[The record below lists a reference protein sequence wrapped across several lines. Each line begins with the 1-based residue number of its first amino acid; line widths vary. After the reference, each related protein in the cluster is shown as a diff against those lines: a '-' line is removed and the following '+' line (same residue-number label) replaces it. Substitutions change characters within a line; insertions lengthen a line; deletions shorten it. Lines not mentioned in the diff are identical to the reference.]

1 MHVHRSNRTETL
13 VDVLAAVVAR
23 PVGDATAPE
32 CIVVQG
38 KGMERWLSMQLAQRF
53 GVWANPLFP
62 FPRKLIERAITVVLG
77 PEGAPSACFEP
88 ETLMWAIAALLPA
101 HLERPEF
108 APIRTYLTDDERG
121 TKRSALAQRIA
132 DTFDQYVVYRPQ
144 MVIEWERGA
153 GADWQAVLWR
163 ALVARYGATH
173 IAARAAAFLA
183 GVPTT
188 PPRGFP
194 TRVSI
199 FGISTRPPLY
209 LQLPAA
215 LSAQVEIHL
224 FLLSPSRE
232 YWADVRSQR
241 ETIRAHARRGA
252 TTDTLDVTEG
262 HPLLASLGRL
272 GRDFQQVLE
281 ATGEYEETE
290 ADLYHDPGTG
300 SMLATLQ
307 SDILRL
313 VHRGRGGDGAPLPHR
328 RDDDSISVHAC
339 HGPMREVEVLHDQLL
354 AAFDADDSIYCY

>member
-144 MVIEWERGA
+144 MEER
-153 GADWQAVLWR
+153 VL
-163 ALVARYGATH
+163 L
-173 IAARAAAFLA
+173 
-183 GVPTT
+183 
-188 PPRGFP
+188 
-194 TRVSI
+194 RV
-199 FGISTRPPLY
+199 
-209 LQLPAA
+209 
-215 LSAQVEIHL
+215 
-224 FLLSPSRE
+224 
-232 YWADVRSQR
+232 
-241 ETIRAHARRGA
+241 
-252 TTDTLDVTEG
+252 
-262 HPLLASLGRL
+262 
-272 GRDFQQVLE
+272 
-281 ATGEYEETE
+281 
-290 ADLYHDPGTG
+290 
-300 SMLATLQ
+300 
-307 SDILRL
+307 
-313 VHRGRGGDGAPLPHR
+313 
-328 RDDDSISVHAC
+328 
-339 HGPMREVEVLHDQLL
+339 
-354 AAFDADDSIYCY
+354 